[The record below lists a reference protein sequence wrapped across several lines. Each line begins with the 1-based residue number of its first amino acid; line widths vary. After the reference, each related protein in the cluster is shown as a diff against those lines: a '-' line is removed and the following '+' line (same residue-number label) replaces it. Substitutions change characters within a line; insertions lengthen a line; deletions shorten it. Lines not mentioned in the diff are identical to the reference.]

1 MEIIVPAAG
10 LSTRFPNMKPKY
22 LLRDNNGEMMLMK
35 ALKPFLKHSII
46 IGILEKHADEYN
58 AGREIFN
65 EFKDYDVRM
74 LILPEVTRG
83 PADTVYKIVKEAYP
97 QKDVDFLIK
106 DCDSYFE
113 HEVKEGNYVCIT
125 KVADH
130 KVLINLAAKS
140 FIVSN
145 EQGIITDIV
154 EKNVVSDKFCV
165 GGYKFASSKLYCQT
179 FEKINKQTNE
189 IFVSHVIQDCL
200 LNGHIFSENE
210 VTNYYDVGTLEDW
223 KKYNESISR

>member
-22 LLRDNNGEMMLMK
+22 LLRDANGDMMIK
-35 ALKPFLKHSII
+35 RALKPYLNNRIT
-46 IGILEKHADEYN
+46 IGILEKHAEEYN
-58 AGREIFN
+58 AVEELSK
-65 EFKDYDVRM
+65 EFQGYKM
-74 LILPEVTRG
+74 WLTILPQVTKG
-83 PADTVYKIVKEAYP
+83 PADTVYQIIKSSNFGDSE
-97 QKDVDFLIK
+97 FLIK

-113 HEVKEGNYVCIT
+113 HEPKGDNYVCIT
-125 KVADH
+125 KISDH

-165 GGYKFASSKLYCQT
+165 GGYKFRSTKLYCES
-179 FEKINKQTNE
+179 FERIKGQVNE
-189 IFVSHVIQDCL
+189 IFVSHVIQDHL
-200 LNGHIFSENE
+200 LNNEIFFENE

-223 KKYNESISR
+223 KKYNESIS